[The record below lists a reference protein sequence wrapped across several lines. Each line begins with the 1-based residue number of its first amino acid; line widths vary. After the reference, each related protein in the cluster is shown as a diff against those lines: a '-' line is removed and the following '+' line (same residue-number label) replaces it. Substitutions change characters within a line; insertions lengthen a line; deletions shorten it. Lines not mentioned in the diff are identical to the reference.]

1 MMLAAP
7 ATRRFSSLG
16 FQDVFGPQS
25 TTTWN
30 FWRRSW
36 RMAVGWWQAV
46 VARPQL
52 LRCGSRWACSSSDD
66 EMNKTCSPENDKAEE
81 GGSSVAVI
89 CFAGDENFFVKDWVG
104 GLFHGIRKEHNP
116 TPTTHATLLAL
127 FSFKKKK
134 QK

>member
-7 ATRRFSSLG
+7 DTRRFSSLG

-81 GGSSVAVI
+81 GGSSVAG
-89 CFAGDENFFVKDWVG
+89 FDFSGG
-104 GLFHGIRKEHNP
+104 RGLFLRDSVG
-116 TPTTHATLLAL
+116 A
-127 FSFKKKK
+127 
-134 QK
+134 

>member
-81 GGSSVAVI
+81 GGSSVADI
-89 CFAGDENFFVKDWVG
+89 EFAGGRIFFSTECG
-104 GLFHGIRKEHNP
+104 GGMFHGEGCFFMCGRVYRVRVIRP
-116 TPTTHATLLAL
+116 SLTCG
-127 FSFKKKK
+127 F
-134 QK
+134 